1 MVAIQEVDCRL
12 VGAHRSI
19 TLIRIVTQKRLSL
32 SVRAAV
38 SQSGL
43 YRASLGL
50 ADKGFLVTH
59 RSQRICM
66 SLMQKEGL
74 VPMTG
79 SGFG

>member
-1 MVAIQEVDCRL
+1 
-12 VGAHRSI
+12 
-19 TLIRIVTQKRLSL
+19 
-32 SVRAAV
+32 
-38 SQSGL
+38 
-43 YRASLGL
+43 LGL
-50 ADKGFLVTH
+50 AAKGFLVTH